1 MIMNIKKL
9 ILGIFLF
16 TAAILL
22 VAFSYNPQGSHGN
35 INETVKIGTQ
45 EWMSENLNVS
55 TFRNGDII
63 AEAKTNEEWEKA
75 RAGGQPVWCYYDTD
89 PGNGKKYGKLYN
101 WYAVNDTRG
110 LAPEGW
116 HIPGDEEW
124 NELVDYLGTSNAGTK
139 MKGISGWNNNG
150 NGTNECGFNG
160 LPGGYRYS
168 SDGTFNNIGDYG
180 YWWSSTENLSNNA
193 WYRVANCFDGY
204 IGRYPGNKRTGFS
217 VRCIKD

>member
-1 MIMNIKKL
+1 MKIRNLLLRNI
-9 ILGIFLF
+9 LF
-16 TAAILL
+16 TGTILL
-22 VAFSYNPQGSHGN
+22 VASGYSPKGKDGD
-35 INETVKIGTQ
+35 TYKRVKIGNQ

-55 TFRNGDII
+55 TFRSGDII
-63 AEAKTNEEWEKA
+63 YEAKTNEEWEKA
-75 RAGGQPVWCYYDTD
+75 RAEGKPAWCYYDSKPD
-89 PGNGKKYGKLYN
+89 NGKKYGKLYN
-101 WYAVNDTRG
+101 WYAVNDIKG

-116 HIPGDEEW
+116 HIPSDEEW
-124 NELVDYLGTSNAGTK
+124 NKLVEYLGTSDAGIK
-139 MKGISGWNNNG
+139 IKGTSGWNNNG

-193 WYRVANCFDGY
+193 WYRVVNCFDGY